1 MEFYIGGKYNGK
13 IEYVLNKYQKKEY
26 FDISKDS
33 VDAILDYDIINNI
46 DNVVLFLLRKG
57 EDPIKYLKRLS
68 FDDKIIIGNTIT
80 NGVVPINKLHRKLRD
95 DVGSLYKYL
104 VSISDSTYNI
114 IYGIEV
120 KLK

>member
-13 IEYVLNKYQKKEY
+13 LDYVLNKYKKNEY
-26 FDISKDS
+26 FDITKDS
-33 VDAILDYDIINNI
+33 VDTIVNYDIINNI
-46 DNVVLFLLRKG
+46 DNVVLFLLQKG

-68 FDDKIIIGNTIT
+68 FDNKIIIGNIIT
-80 NGVVPINKLHRKLRD
+80 NGVVPISKLHRELRD
-95 DVGSLYKYL
+95 EVGSLYKYF
-104 VSISDSTYNI
+104 VSISEVTYKI

>member
-13 IEYVLNKYQKKEY
+13 LEYVLNKYKKNEY

-46 DNVVLFLLRKG
+46 DDVVLFLLQKD
-57 EDPIKYLKRLS
+57 EDPIKYLKKLS
-68 FDDKIIIGNTIT
+68 FDNKIIIGNIIT
-80 NGVVPINKLHRKLRD
+80 NGVVPINKLHRELRD

-104 VSISDSTYNI
+104 VSVSDSTYNI